1 MKDRKPGLS
10 FTHGVW
16 AIVAKDL
23 AMELRGKEVLTTTL
37 MFSLL
42 TLVIF
47 NFAMDLTS
55 LAVKDIAAGALWVAF
70 LFSGSLSM
78 NRSFLYEKEEGCLSA
93 LMLAPLDRSAIYF
106 GKMTANL
113 IFTLVAMVV
122 IIPVFTVMY
131 NVNVMES
138 FFLQSLALFMGALG
152 FNAVGTLISAV
163 SVNLR
168 AREMMGPLLL
178 LPVVAPALITAVK
191 ISGGLIRGEPMDEL
205 MPWFQILAA
214 FDVVYLALAWI
225 LFEHIIEE

>member
-1 MKDRKPGLS
+1 MENSKAGLS
-10 FTHGVW
+10 FAHCVL

-23 AMELRGKEVLTTTL
+23 AMELRGKEILTTTL
-37 MFSLL
+37 MFALL
-42 TLVIF
+42 TIVIF

-55 LAVKDIAAGALWVAF
+55 LSVKDIAAGALWVAF

-106 GKMTANL
+106 GKMAANL
-113 IFTLVAMVV
+113 IFTLTAMAV

-138 FFLQSLALFMGALG
+138 FVMQSLTLFMGALG

-178 LPVVAPALITAVK
+178 LPVVAPALIAAVK
-191 ISGGLIRGEPMDEL
+191 ISGGLIRGEPLDEL
-205 MPWFQILAA
+205 MTWFQILAA
-214 FDVVYLALAWI
+214 FDVIYLALAWI

>member
-1 MKDRKPGLS
+1 MENRKAGLS

-16 AIVAKDL
+16 AIVAKDM
-23 AMELRGKEVLTTTL
+23 AMELRGKEILTTTL
-37 MFSLL
+37 MFALL

-55 LAVKDIAAGALWVAF
+55 LTVKDLAAGALWVAF

-78 NRSFLYEKEEGCLSA
+78 NRSFLYEKEEGCLFA

-106 GKMTANL
+106 GKMIANL
-113 IFTLVAMVV
+113 IFTLTAMVV

-138 FFLQSLALFMGALG
+138 FFPQSLALFMGALG

-163 SVNLR
+163 SEKSPRL
-168 AREMMGPLLL
+168 
-178 LPVVAPALITAVK
+178 
-191 ISGGLIRGEPMDEL
+191 
-205 MPWFQILAA
+205 
-214 FDVVYLALAWI
+214 
-225 LFEHIIEE
+225 